1 LCNFLDSNPNFLFQI
16 SKKMF
21 LEGLKVIELAS
32 VLAAPSVGQFLAELG
47 AEVIK
52 IENPLQGGDVTRS
65 WKLANENAPKGRSA
79 YFTSINWGKTSLFL
93 NLYEPADLARLY
105 EIVQTAD
112 IVLASYK
119 PNDAEKLKVSY
130 EDLRK
135 INPTIIYGHITG
147 YGRNVPKVGYDA
159 IIQAEA
165 GFVYMNGEPDCKP
178 CKMPVAL
185 IDVLAGHQLKQGILL
200 ALLKKEKT
208 GEGSYVEVSL
218 FDSAVS
224 ALVNQASNWLN
235 AGYIPQ
241 QMGSQHPN
249 IVPYGTIFVT
259 NDKRMI
265 TIAVGTDKHFAKLCE
280 ILQIP
285 ALAQNPQF
293 ATNAQRVI
301 HRQELITILEEKIA
315 LWDKND
321 LLLALEKAQI
331 PAGGVNTMPEVF
343 ALDYVKD
350 LIFEAEHLK
359 GIRQWVGIID
369 GKRGKNLPAPLGGS

>member
-1 LCNFLDSNPNFLFQI
+1 MSL
-16 SKKMF
+16 
-21 LEGLKVIELAS
+21 LEGIRVVELAS

-65 WKLANENAPKGRSA
+65 WKLAGEQMQNGRSA
-79 YFTSINWGKTSLFL
+79 YFTSINWGKTSICL
-93 NLYEPADLARLY
+93 NLQEAKALSYLY
-105 EIVQTAD
+105 EIIKTTD

-119 PNDAEKLKVSY
+119 PLDAEKLKVSY
-130 EDLRK
+130 QDLSAIK
-135 INPTIIYGHITG
+135 PDLIYGHITG
-147 YGRNVPKVGYDA
+147 YGNQVHRVGYDA

-165 GFVYMNGEPDCKP
+165 GFVYMNGEPECP
-178 CKMPVAL
+178 PSKMPVAL
-185 IDVLAGHQLKQGILL
+185 VDVLAGHQLKQGILL
-200 ALLKKEKT
+200 ALLQKEKT
-208 GEGSYVEVSL
+208 GKGSYVEVSL

-235 AGYIPQ
+235 AGHIPQ

-249 IVPYGTIFVT
+249 IVPYGDIFYT
-259 NDKRMI
+259 QDNKMI
-265 TIAVGTDKHFAKLCE
+265 TLAIGTDKHFARLCE

-285 ALAQNPQF
+285 ELAQNPAF

-301 HRQELITILEEKIA
+301 HRQEIWAILKEKIIS
-315 LWDKND
+315 WNKDD

-343 ALDYVKD
+343 ALAYTQD
-350 LIFEAEHLK
+350 LLFEDENLK
-359 GIRQWVGIID
+359 GIRQWVGILN
-369 GKRGKNLPAPLGGS
+369 GERGKKLAAPPIFEPQN

>member
-1 LCNFLDSNPNFLFQI
+1 
-16 SKKMF
+16 MF
-21 LEGLKVIELAS
+21 LEGLKVVELAS

-65 WKLANENAPKGRSA
+65 WKLAKENVQKGRSA

-119 PNDAEKLKVSY
+119 PQDAEKLKVSY

-178 CKMPVAL
+178 SKMPVAL

-285 ALAQNPQF
+285 ALAQNLKF

-350 LIFEAEHLK
+350 LIFEADNLK

-369 GKRGKNLPAPLGGS
+369 GERGKNLPAPPEGL